1 MAKYSIVTALTWSS
15 SIYTWLHGAVCVCW
29 NFLLPR
35 PLWSPQSLCTL
46 LQLPAWLTSTYFT
59 LSCCILL
66 IATADTAD
74 TAGTAITS
82 LTKQPYFIEH
92 TLHISFHDMLVSV
105 NRVQKNAYHMPVTA
119 SCVCVHTSCFWDS
132 WRGETFG
139 HQILPIGRVLLVVYY
154 SKLSFVVTQCN
165 ASRFHSISPP
175 QGVLFLLWQVRHVT
189 IVSYA
194 T

>member
-1 MAKYSIVTALTWSS
+1 MMYRCNDSNDLFHTSLTLTCPSAYYMLYRNSQYIAILWVQYINMAKYSIVTALTWSS

-92 TLHISFHDMLVSV
+92 TLHIS
-105 NRVQKNAYHMPVTA
+105 
-119 SCVCVHTSCFWDS
+119 
-132 WRGETFG
+132 
-139 HQILPIGRVLLVVYY
+139 
-154 SKLSFVVTQCN
+154 
-165 ASRFHSISPP
+165 ISM
-175 QGVLFLLWQVRHVT
+175 
-189 IVSYA
+189 IC
-194 T
+194 